1 MNAGEAVDRI
11 PIKYLGRAGTDELH
25 RDIFTS
31 VKWIRRVRGVV
42 VTWAWFISVSFVSFV
57 LYPRPE
63 LGGLQSRPALV
74 GAAALSVCFA
84 LILSWRSDAQHRALA
99 ARTESVARWMVVTG
113 VTVAFAVAV
122 SVRPDLQ
129 FSFAL
134 PGAYL
139 LLTAPSFVAM
149 HLLRLRLARLDI
161 VYSRILASNEGT
173 DRKAAVLAR
182 EAPPRRVAAGSLAVL
197 VTMCSLAWLCHHGGN
212 E

>member
-11 PIKYLGRAGTDELH
+11 PIKYLGRAGTNELH
-25 RDIFTS
+25 RDIDTS

-57 LYPRPE
+57 LDPRPE
-63 LGGLQSRPALV
+63 LGGLQSRPAFV

-99 ARTESVARWMVVTG
+99 ARTESVARWMVATG

-122 SVRPDLQ
+122 SVRFELQ

-134 PGAYL
+134 PGVYL
-139 LLTAPSFVAM
+139 ILTAPSFVAM
-149 HLLRLRLARLDI
+149 HLLRLRLARLDN
-161 VYSRILASNEGT
+161 VYSRSLASNEVARRNG
-173 DRKAAVLAR
+173 AVRAR
-182 EAPPRRVAAGSLAVL
+182 AAPPRRAAAGILTVL
-197 VTMCSLAWLCHHGGN
+197 VTACSVAWLCHRGGS

>member
-1 MNAGEAVDRI
+1 MNAGEVVDSI

-25 RDIFTS
+25 RDIVTS
-31 VKWIRRVRGVV
+31 IKWIRRVRGVV
-42 VTWAWFISVSFVSFV
+42 VTWAWFISATFVSFV
-57 LYPRPE
+57 LDPRPE

-99 ARTESVARWMVVTG
+99 ARTESVARWMVATG

-122 SVRPDLQ
+122 SVRLELQ

-134 PGAYL
+134 PGVYL
-139 LLTAPSFVAM
+139 ILTAPSFVAI
-149 HLLRLRLARLDI
+149 HLLRMRLARLDR
-161 VYSRILASNEGT
+161 VYSRILASNEVTG
-173 DRKAAVLAR
+173 RKAAALAHA
-182 EAPPRRVAAGSLAVL
+182 APLRRAAVGILTAL
-197 VTMCSLAWLCHHGGN
+197 VTACSLAGLCHRGRS